1 MDSWHLSNEQ
11 VWDAQ
16 CLQLKVMYMSTL
28 NGLCVHDLAARLL
41 QVKNMQTVWILLQ
54 RDCNSQIYLN
64 LVCII
69 HDQKD
74 WLWVKSCFKRTIW
87 RMIKSLLSKSLA
99 HGVGPKIPHNELSH
113 NGNELEEYNDAHIL
127 LYVNTMKKM
136 LLLLKHNI
144 HLLFG
149 QVLILSW

>member
-1 MDSWHLSNEQ
+1 MIR
-11 VWDAQ
+11 
-16 CLQLKVMYMSTL
+16 KIGF
-28 NGLCVHDLAARLL
+28 GLELF
-41 QVKNMQTVWILLQ
+41 QENYVKN
-54 RDCNSQIYLN
+54 D
-64 LVCII
+64 
-69 HDQKD
+69 
-74 WLWVKSCFKRTIW
+74 
-87 RMIKSLLSKSLA
+87 KSLLSKSLA